1 MEDEIKNFK
10 NHSSIFAI
18 KNNRNPDDQFS
29 FKPVTKEIMAKEISN
44 LKSGKAA
51 FSNDIPPKILK
62 DFEDLFA
69 TLIYKYYNKSLLDG
83 TFLKI

>member
-1 MEDEIKNFK
+1 MKDEIKNFK

-29 FKPVTKEIMAKEISN
+29 FKPVTTEMIAKEISN
-44 LKSGKAA
+44 LKSGKPA

-69 TLIYKYYNKSLLDG
+69 TLIYNYYNKSLLDG

>member
-18 KNNRNPDDQFS
+18 KTNRNPDDQFS
-29 FKPVTKEIMAKEISN
+29 FKPVTTEIIAKEISN

-69 TLIYKYYNKSLLDG
+69 TLIYKYYNKCLLGG